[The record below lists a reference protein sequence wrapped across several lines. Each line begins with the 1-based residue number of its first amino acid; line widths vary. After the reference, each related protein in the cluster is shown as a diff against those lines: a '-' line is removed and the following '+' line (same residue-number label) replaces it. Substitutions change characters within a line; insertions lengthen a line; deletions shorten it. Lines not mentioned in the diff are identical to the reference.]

1 MYDAILGIF
10 GQSAKQAAERDMKD
24 FDPSKGEF
32 GGLKQREGLEVLGDY
47 LRGGPDAVNEAA
59 RELQVENLKGTQSY
73 RDINLYGEEGKPTVT
88 SSTSQDFLDRK
99 ALEAKQKYART
110 QKQENY
116 KSDPDVQRL
125 IKKEN
130 DALIYQKGR
139 DREGDRRFE
148 SNRLDALDARRAT
161 TALGMAQLDITRQ
174 QEANRMAEE
183 TRRYNE
189 RRSDSKRERM
199 AAIIAGLANLGGAF
213 AI

>member
-1 MYDAILGIF
+1 MEWVAELF
-10 GQSAKQAAERDMKD
+10 GQTAEQQLDSETSKFNVGKQSIKRSAGERFFDNFLGRSEEIQKLAKD
-24 FDPSKGEF
+24 RYTES
-32 GGLKQREGLEVLGDY
+32 LKSTQGYQDLEGLQKTPELTSYMTPGS
-47 LRGGPDAVNEAA
+47 LRGKAN
-59 RELQVENLKGTQSY
+59 T
-73 RDINLYGEEGKPTVT
+73 
-88 SSTSQDFLDRK
+88 
-99 ALEAKQKYART
+99 ALEEKARDQRT
-110 QKQENY
+110 KNWETN
-116 KSDPDVQRL
+116 PATQRL

-161 TALGMAQLDITRQ
+161 TALGMAQLDVTRQ

-183 TRRYNE
+183 NRRYDE
-189 RRSDSKRERM
+189 RRADSKKERM